1 MELRVND
8 QIRLTEIRPSDKPA
22 LLRHF
27 ADKEI
32 YNWTLR
38 IPYPYTE
45 AHADA
50 WLTIVAADTR
60 KYGQPVTWAIRRS
73 PSFAGPATDPAIDDR
88 DLLIGVVGLEGIET
102 EPSFRSHRA
111 EIGYWLAKPYWGRG
125 IMTDVVRAVCEHG
138 IREFGLLRITANVFA
153 ENVAS
158 MRVLEKCGFVCEA
171 PLLKKTY
178 RKDGRFIDGKLYA
191 LVR

>member
-8 QIRLTEIRPSDKPA
+8 QIHLTEIRETDKPA
-22 LLRHF
+22 FLRHF

-45 AHADA
+45 AHADE
-50 WLTIVAADTR
+50 WLAIVAEDTR
-60 KYGQPVTWAIRRS
+60 KHGRPVTWAIRVQDES
-73 PSFAGPATDPAIDDR
+73 
-88 DLLIGVVGLEGIET
+88 LIGVVGLGVET

-125 IMTDVVRAVCEHG
+125 IMSAVVRAVCEHG
-138 IREFGLLRITANVFA
+138 TREFGLVRITAHVFDG
-153 ENVAS
+153 NLPS
-158 MRVLEKCGFVCEA
+158 IRVLEKCGFVCES
-171 PLLKKTY
+171 PLVRKAY
-178 RKDGRFIDGKLYA
+178 QKDGRFIDGRFYA

>member
-8 QIRLTEIRPSDKPA
+8 QVRLSEIREADKPA
-22 LLRHF
+22 LVRHL
-27 ADKEI
+27 AHKEI

-45 AHADA
+45 ADADA
-50 WLTIVAADTR
+50 WLPLVAADTA
-60 KYGQPVTWAIRRS
+60 KYGRPVTWAIR
-73 PSFAGPATDPAIDDR
+73 DEQDR
-88 DLLIGVVGLEGIET
+88 LIGVVGLDGIET

-111 EIGYWLAKPYWGRG
+111 EIGYWLAKSYWGRG

-138 IREFGLLRITANVFA
+138 HREFGLVRITANVFA
-153 ENVAS
+153 GNVAS
-158 MRVLEKCGFVCEA
+158 MRVLEKCGFVCEG
-171 PLLKKTY
+171 PLLKKAY
-178 RKDGRFIDGKLYA
+178 QKDDRFIDGRLYA